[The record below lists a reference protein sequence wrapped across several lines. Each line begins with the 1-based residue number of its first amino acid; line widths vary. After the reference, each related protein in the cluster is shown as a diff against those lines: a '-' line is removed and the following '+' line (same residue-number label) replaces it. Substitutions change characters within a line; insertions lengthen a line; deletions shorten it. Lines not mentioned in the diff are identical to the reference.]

1 MTAGGRCGLLVGQ
14 AMGWLDESK
23 MDHKMV
29 IFPKGTWKNGM
40 QTNMFG
46 NFGWTLPKNRASFGV
61 IATGFGIWAF
71 SSEAILV
78 TYCNLRNHEQ
88 GWLVLMS
95 FESSYNHFWL
105 NVNLVCI
112 GLVVDSEG
120 LILDIFQD
128 PVKTL
133 YPESWTN
140 GTWKL
145 WFSRGWFSGSM
156 KFNFRGW
163 KPSPTNNLADSSP
176 IHLRKQSR
184 HGTYGSQYW
193 WNQGDQPMVA
203 MGFPPSKTVWLS
215 IGGHRRLC
223 TSLESAESMA
233 STGGPSVW
241 SHEAKCHR
249 VEMYSNMYIFIK

>member
-1 MTAGGRCGLLVGQ
+1 
-14 AMGWLDESK
+14 
-23 MDHKMV
+23 MV
-29 IFPKGTWKNGM
+29 IFPKGKWKNGM

-95 FESSYNHFWL
+95 FESSYNHFRL
-105 NVNLVCI
+105 NVNLVGI

-120 LILDIFQD
+120 LILDMFLDRVKKSIPPKLNEWNLKIMVFQGMIFRFHEVQ
-128 PVKTL
+128 L
-133 YPESWTN
+133 
-140 GTWKL
+140 L
-145 WFSRGWFSGSM
+145 R
-156 KFNFRGW
+156 W
-163 KPSPTNNLADSSP
+163 KPSPTNNVADSSP

-184 HGTYGSQYW
+184 TYGSHW
-193 WNQGDQPMVA
+193 WNQGLAAWFRAKSTTLTNQWLWWVA
-203 MGFPPSKTVWLS
+203 PPIQTMWPS